1 MTTPTAVQCI
11 ENLTALVMQ
20 VPEFTEKTV
29 SVLSEEDLISIL
41 KGARFPMAGVVY
53 GGIGANNQDAS
64 RQGMA
69 ADLTITVLVV
79 VAGNVIGGLDQKN
92 EAARLL
98 DEVRKQ
104 IRLKVSPTG
113 HKWRFVSERP
123 TGGFRGAVF
132 YRQQW
137 ATAIILTS

>member
-1 MTTPTAVQCI
+1 MTTAVDCLDHLI
-11 ENLTALVMQ
+11 ARVMLVT
-20 VPEFTEKTV
+20 EFAEKTV
-29 SVLSEEDLISIL
+29 SVLSEQDLMSIL
-41 KGARFPMAGVVY
+41 KLAKFPYAGVVY
-53 GGIGANNQDAS
+53 GGIAANALDPS

-69 ADLTITVLVV
+69 ADLTCTVLVI
-79 VAGNVIGGLDQKN
+79 VAGSAIGGLDQKN
-92 EAARLL
+92 EATRLL

-104 IRLKVSPTG
+104 VRMTTSPTG

-123 TGGFRGAVF
+123 AGTIGNAVI

>member
-1 MTTPTAVQCI
+1 MTTAVDCW
-11 ENLTALVMQ
+11 NDLMTRVMQ
-20 VPEFTEKTV
+20 VTEFAEKTV
-29 SVLSEEDLISIL
+29 SVLSEQDLIAAL
-41 KGARFPMAGVVY
+41 KGAKFPMAGVVY
-53 GGIGANNQDAS
+53 GGIAANSLDPS

-69 ADLTITVLVV
+69 ADLTCTVLVII
-79 VAGNVIGGLDQKN
+79 ANDAIGGLDQKN

-98 DEVRKQ
+98 DETRKK
-104 IRLKVSPTG
+104 IRLQTSPSF

-123 TGGFRGAVF
+123 AGTIGNAVV